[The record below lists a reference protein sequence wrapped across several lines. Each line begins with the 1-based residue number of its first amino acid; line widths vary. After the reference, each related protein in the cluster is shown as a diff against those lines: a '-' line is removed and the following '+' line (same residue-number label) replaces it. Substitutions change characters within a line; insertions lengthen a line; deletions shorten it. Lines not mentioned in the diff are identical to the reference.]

1 MYTTFIVI
9 WFDGNENGKV
19 RVELVRQ
26 ENLVGDFNIVATK
39 ENESRE
45 SIYTSPERDVF
56 FVSQRNF
63 NGFQQVVMDRLA
75 ICKQT
80 INTNQ

>member
-1 MYTTFIVI
+1 
-9 WFDGNENGKV
+9 
-19 RVELVRQ
+19 
-26 ENLVGDFNIVATK
+26 VATK

-63 NGFQQVVMDRLA
+63 NGFQQVVMDRLP
-75 ICKQT
+75 IWKQT